1 METNQIEYKIS
12 SATETQIKLHL
23 FECSENF
30 IPSLD
35 STVNISEY
43 AQKIYSKAITFEAF
57 CENVL
62 VGLIAAYFNH
72 EKKNAA
78 FITNV
83 STNKQF
89 SGRGI
94 ASKLMNNVIAYA
106 VTLKS
111 PKIILEVNKNN
122 NSANKL
128 YQNFSFVQVSEK
140 EHFLTL
146 ELNLKIIKR

>member
-1 METNQIEYKIS
+1 MDILSRVLASRWTIS
-12 SATETQIKLHL
+12 K
-23 FECSENF
+23 
-30 IPSLD
+30 
-35 STVNISEY
+35 
-43 AQKIYSKAITFEAF
+43 
-57 CENVL
+57 
-62 VGLIAAYFNH
+62 
-72 EKKNAA
+72 KKNAA

-122 NSANKL
+122 ISANKL

-146 ELNLKIIKR
+146 ELNLIIIKR

>member
-1 METNQIEYKIS
+1 METSQIEYNIS

-57 CENVL
+57 CENAL

-94 ASKLMNNVIAYA
+94 ASELMNNVITYA
-106 VTLKS
+106 VTLKY

-122 NSANKL
+122 ISANKL
-128 YQNFSFVQVSEK
+128 YQNFNFVQVSEK

-146 ELNLKIIKR
+146 ELNL

>member
-94 ASKLMNNVIAYA
+94 ASELMNNVIAYA
-106 VTLKS
+106 ITLKS

-128 YQNFSFVQVSEK
+128 YQNFSFVQLSEN

-146 ELNLKIIKR
+146 ELNLKIITR